1 MVGNSLPTDGMSS
14 TNVPFLVKNVIT
26 IDGGL
31 FTGVA
36 VGNKLPT
43 DKHFT

>member
-1 MVGNSLPTDGMSS
+1 VGNLLPTDGMSS
-14 TNVPFLVKNVIT
+14 TNDPILINNVMP

-31 FTGVA
+31 LTGVA